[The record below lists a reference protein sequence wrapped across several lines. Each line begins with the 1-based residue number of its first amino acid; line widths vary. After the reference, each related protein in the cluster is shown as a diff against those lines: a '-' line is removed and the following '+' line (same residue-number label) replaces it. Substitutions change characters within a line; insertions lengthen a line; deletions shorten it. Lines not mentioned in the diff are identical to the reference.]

1 MKLQTRVVL
10 IFVIIFFLVTALVG
24 VILPSAIHEQTLKS
38 ATESSSLQISL
49 IDHSISSFISSA
61 KNHVLELSQNPAVR
75 DRDDSGF
82 TNYLSA
88 DEETFILKPD
98 KKEQEITAILNNYR
112 TTNPYVNSVYM
123 GRENGAFVRSHP
135 RANNTAYDPRDRPWY
150 ILAEENPDSVVITGP
165 YRSVTTPDM
174 NIGVVKALVDENGTF
189 YGVVGADI
197 TLEGISDFIS
207 GIDPEG
213 SSQLIISD
221 ENGIILTSSD
231 ESQNYKDI
239 RRFLK
244 DDTFSFLTEES
255 GIIRTDNNYLVHS
268 ISSETGWKIG
278 ILIPFSDIE
287 SETNEVIFMVLG
299 YLIAGLILLSVISV
313 FVLNREIIRPLEEL
327 TGVSRKIVETG
338 NPDQKITVKSSGE
351 IGILEATFKEML
363 EKVKTEEREIKEA
376 LEGERQAKA
385 ELKRARDGL
394 EEEVKARTAELAEA
408 NEHLKDLDRLKSMFI
423 ASMSHELRTPLNSI
437 IGFTGILLKGWS
449 GEINDEQETQLKI
462 IQSSSKHLLSLIN
475 DVIDIS
481 KIEAGTVELSLSS
494 FDLVLVLKEIMDSFK
509 EQAEEQGISLKSDLP
524 GRINIYGDE
533 RRTKQIVLNLVS
545 NAIKFTDE
553 GTVTLKAEAVDDS
566 AVISVAD
573 TGIGILEEKISGL
586 FRPFFRV
593 HTEGRLTEGTGLGL
607 YLSEK
612 IARALGGRITFKSI
626 FGQGSEFTL
635 TIPLRCTEE

>member
-1 MKLQTRVVL
+1 MKLQTRVIL

-24 VILPSAIHEQTLKS
+24 VVLPSAIHEQTLKS
-38 ATESSSLQISL
+38 ATESSSLQIAL
-49 IDHSISSFISSA
+49 IDHSISAFISSA
-61 KNHVLELSQNPAVR
+61 KSHVLELSQNPSIR
-75 DRDDSGF
+75 DRDDSRF
-82 TNYLSA
+82 TDYLNA
-88 DEETFILKPD
+88 DEETFILSPD
-98 KKEQEITAILNNYR
+98 EQEQEIITILNNYR
-112 TTNPYVNSVYM
+112 ITNPYVNSVYM

-150 ILAEENPDSVVITGP
+150 ISAKENPDFVVITEP
-165 YRSVTTPDM
+165 YRSVTTPDI
-174 NIGVVKALVDENGTF
+174 NIGVVKALIDENGTF

-213 SSQLIISD
+213 TSEIIIS
-221 ENGIILTSSD
+221 ENNGIILSSSD
-231 ESQNYKDI
+231 ESQIYNNI

-255 GIIRTDNNYLVHS
+255 GRIKTEDTYLVHS

-278 ILIPFSDIE
+278 ILIPFYDIE
-287 SETNEVIFMVLG
+287 SETNEVIFMILG
-299 YLIAGLILLSVISV
+299 YLIAGLVMLSVISIFAV
-313 FVLNREIIRPLEEL
+313 NREIIRPLERL
-327 TGVSRKIVETG
+327 TETGRKIVETG
-338 NPDQKITVKSSGE
+338 DPDQEITVRSSGE
-351 IGILEATFKEML
+351 IGILEATFREIL
-363 EKVKTEEREIKEA
+363 ERIKREEREIKEA
-376 LEGERQAKA
+376 LKGERQAKA

-462 IQSSSKHLLSLIN
+462 VQSSSRHLLSLIN

-481 KIEAGTVELSLSS
+481 KIEAGTVELSCSS
-494 FDLVLVLKEIMDSFK
+494 FDFVPVLNEVMDSFK
-509 EQAEEQGISLKSDLP
+509 EQAEEQSIVLKSDLP

-533 RRTKQIVLNLVS
+533 RRTKQIVLNLIS

-553 GTVTLKAEAVDDS
+553 GTVTLKAEVRDDS
-566 AVISVAD
+566 AVISVTD
-573 TGIGILEEKISGL
+573 TGIGIPDEKISGL

-612 IARALGGRITFKSI
+612 IARALGGKITVKSI
-626 FGQGSEFTL
+626 LGQGSEFTL
-635 TIPLRCTEE
+635 TIPLRCVEE